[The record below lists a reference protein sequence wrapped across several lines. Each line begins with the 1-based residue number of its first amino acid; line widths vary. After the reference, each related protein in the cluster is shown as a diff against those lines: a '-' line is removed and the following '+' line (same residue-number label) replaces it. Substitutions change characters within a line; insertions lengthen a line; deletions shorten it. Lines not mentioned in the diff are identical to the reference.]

1 MPSSKYLK
9 NSLAF
14 DLIYRSTLSKNPLD
28 LPYMKKSSFITS
40 NTSSLSNTISSI
52 NALKVLSCS
61 SFTRS
66 TIRLSSSSINEL
78 SIKEGD
84 PISCTM
90 TLSKNSTLSL
100 LDSYPSVFTS
110 MPSVLPISLNFTQPV
125 ALFPLS
131 NLRYFYPYSF
141 YESCFSLPSNTLF
154 LFSINFSRPLSLDSI
169 CLFSA
174 FFPFYCSKKKVN
186 SFRNILRE
194 MEQSG

>member
-14 DLIYRSTLSKNPLD
+14 DLIYRSTLFKNPLD
-28 LPYMKKSSFITS
+28 LPYIKKSSFITS
-40 NTSSLSNTISSI
+40 NTSSLSNTIASI
-52 NALKVLSCS
+52 NALKIISCS
-61 SFTRS
+61 PSARS
-66 TIRLSSSSINEL
+66 TIKLSSSSINEL
-78 SIKEGD
+78 SIKKGD
-84 PISCTM
+84 PVSCTM
-90 TLSKNSTLSL
+90 TLSKNSTLTL
-100 LDSYPSVFTS
+100 FDSYSSSFSSLPSL
-110 MPSVLPISLNFTQPV
+110 LPISLNPTQSFV
-125 ALFPLS
+125 SFPLS

-141 YESCFSLPSNTLF
+141 YEACFLVPSNTLF

-174 FFPFYCSKKKVN
+174 FFPLYGSKKKVN